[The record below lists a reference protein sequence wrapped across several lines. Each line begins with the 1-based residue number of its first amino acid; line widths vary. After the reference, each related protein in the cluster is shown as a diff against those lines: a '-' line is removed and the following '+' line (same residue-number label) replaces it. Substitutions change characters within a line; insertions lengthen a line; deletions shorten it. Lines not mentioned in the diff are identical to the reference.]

1 MSATLAEGRT
11 GAKRRFDPTI
21 LIFVS
26 PTLILLFVFVAYPF
40 LRAIWLSLTKTTLLG
55 GTVGFVGLDNF
66 IELFQDPQFG
76 TFVANSVF
84 WTVGGVGLQL
94 VFGVIGALLLNQR
107 FKLRGVVRG
116 LAMIPWA
123 TPSVLVALI
132 WLWLLDPN
140 RGLINTVLERMG
152 LMADPVAWLSDPH
165 TALPTLIAIDA
176 WQGIPF
182 FAVMVLAALQAVP
195 EELKESARTDGCG
208 VLGVFRHV
216 VVPSILP
223 TVLITLV
230 LRLIWTANYIDL
242 AYVLTGGGPGIAS
255 TTIPLQSYLT
265 AYKQGQMGNGAA
277 YAVIQA
283 VILAILVVI
292 YLRLTQ
298 TKGAKR

>member
-1 MSATLAEGRT
+1 MSAPAAGGRT
-11 GAKRRFDPTI
+11 GTRRRFDPTI
-21 LIFVS
+21 LLFVS
-26 PTLILLFVFVAYPF
+26 PTLILLAVFVAYPF
-40 LRAIWLSLTKTTLLG
+40 VRAIWLSLTKTTLLG
-55 GTVGFVGLDNF
+55 GTVGFVGLENF
-66 IELFQDPQFG
+66 VTLFQDPQFG
-76 TFVANSVF
+76 MFVVNSVF
-84 WTVGGVGLQL
+84 WTLGGVGLQL
-94 VFGVIGALLLNQR
+94 VFGVLGALLLNQK
-107 FKLRGVVRG
+107 FKLRGAVRG

-140 RGLINTVLERMG
+140 RGLVNSLLEKAGIMST
-152 LMADPVAWLSDPH
+152 PVAWLSDPH

-208 VLGVFRHV
+208 VFAVFRHV
-216 VVPSILP
+216 VAPSILP

-255 TTIPLQSYLT
+255 TTIPLQSYVT

-283 VILAILVVI
+283 IVLAVLVVI

-298 TKGAKR
+298 TKETKR